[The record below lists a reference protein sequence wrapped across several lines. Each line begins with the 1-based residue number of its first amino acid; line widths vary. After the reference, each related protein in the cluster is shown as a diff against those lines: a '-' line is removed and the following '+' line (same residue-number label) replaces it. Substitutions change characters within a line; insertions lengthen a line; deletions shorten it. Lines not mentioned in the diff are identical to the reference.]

1 MKCKNCSSH
10 LKAED
15 NYCRQCGAQV
25 INYRLSLKQ
34 LWSEFQLIFLNFD
47 NTLFNTFWCLLVQ
60 PQKVIGSYISGTRKK
75 YSNVVSFFV
84 IGLTLAGFQLF
95 VLKNFYPQ
103 SMEIGNMFGTDFS
116 GMNSLNWM
124 YDYYSLLLMINLPLY
139 AFVAKL
145 SFFNY
150 KKFNYTEH
158 LVIMTYLT
166 TAYTIFSSIFLL
178 IAVNFGGNMYE
189 LSNYFN
195 LFFFL
200 YTCYAYKKLYP
211 LRWIE
216 LFTAT
221 VLFLTLGIIFM
232 VFMIMIV
239 VGYLYL
245 SDGS

>member
-1 MKCKNCSSH
+1 MKCKNCSSQ
-10 LKAED
+10 LSTEN
-15 NYCRQCGAQV
+15 NYCEHCGAKV

-34 LWSEFQLIFLNFD
+34 LWGEFKLNFLSFD
-47 NTLFNTFWCLLVQ
+47 HTFFNTFWSLLTQ
-60 PQKVIGSYISGTRKK
+60 PQHVINSYIGGTRKK
-75 YSNVVSFFV
+75 YLNVVSFFV
-84 IGLTLAGFQLF
+84 IALTLVGFQLF
-95 VLKNFYPQ
+95 IQRKFYPESLQ
-103 SMEIGNMFGTDFS
+103 VGTMFGTDFF
-116 GMNSLNWM
+116 GTNLDWIYEN
-124 YDYYSLLLMINLPLY
+124 YSLIQLVNLPLY
-139 AFVAKL
+139 AFIAKL

-158 LVIMTYLT
+158 LVVMTYLT
-166 TAYTIFSSIFLL
+166 AENTILTSIFLL

-221 VLFLTLGIIFM
+221 VLFITIITILM
-232 VFMIMIV
+232 VFLTMV
-239 VGYLYL
+239 GVGYAFMTN
-245 SDGS
+245 